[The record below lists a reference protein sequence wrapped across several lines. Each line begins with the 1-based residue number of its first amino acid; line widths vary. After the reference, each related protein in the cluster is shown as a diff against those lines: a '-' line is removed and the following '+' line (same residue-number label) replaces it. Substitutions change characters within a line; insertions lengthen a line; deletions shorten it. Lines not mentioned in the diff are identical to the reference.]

1 MPQAARKAS
10 ASKDAPESAIGALW
24 NALETR
30 LQRSLHQ
37 SPGDPPVANSAPP
50 PPLWG
55 RTEEGGRA
63 RPARLENS
71 SPLDNL
77 PRPRDPPPLPAP
89 TKGGGCASGIDSAQR
104 LAGRRLDFSSRGR
117 RSPVANSGRGPRG
130 RVAAAKAWKEP
141 A

>member
-63 RPARLENS
+63 KPARLENS

-89 TKGGGCASGIDSAQR
+89 QRGAGVPAASILLRGSQ
-104 LAGRRLDFSSRGR
+104 AGDWTLVPRGR

-130 RVAAAKAWKEP
+130 RVAAAN
-141 A
+141 